1 MVVARTKEAVEEL
14 MYISEE
20 EQRGLATGFHEVS
33 ERTKRMESD
42 YGVFCPRYQKNGDVM
57 Y

>member
-1 MVVARTKEAVEEL
+1 MAWTKEAVEEL

-33 ERTKRMESD
+33 ERTKRMKSD
-42 YGVFCPRYQKNGDVM
+42 YSVFCPRNQKNGDIM

>member
-1 MVVARTKEAVEEL
+1 MVVAWTKEAVEEL

-33 ERTKRMESD
+33 ERMKSD
-42 YGVFCPRYQKNGDVM
+42 YSVFCPRNQKNGDIM